1 MRRYLYCLFIIIGF
15 FVLGCQARYIS
26 PFLNGLAIE
35 EFEQIDALMV
45 YNKDNLFDYMNGE
58 AEAYLPLGFQLLYIL
73 KYEDPELGI
82 QMIAEAYDM
91 KSQEGA
97 EKIFKQYSN
106 EEGSEIIELGQ
117 VAWTDN
123 HLVLFQRD
131 QYFLRVMPDYSI
143 QQEKE
148 PGLKDLL
155 NLSRRIDATLKK
167 Q

>member
-1 MRRYLYCLFIIIGF
+1 MKYL
-15 FVLGCQARYIS
+15 A
-26 PFLNGLAIE
+26 
-35 EFEQIDALMV
+35 
-45 YNKDNLFDYMNGE
+45 
-58 AEAYLPLGFQLLYIL
+58 LGFQLLYIL